1 MVLQMARPS
10 RHPKTG
16 IYLFRKRVPDA
27 LRGIIGKT
35 EEKISLGTRDPAEAR
50 ILHSQVAT
58 EVEARWQQFAK
69 GIQALT
75 HRQAEAIAGEIYRAM
90 IAEHEDNPDHLRMS
104 PLLFDRIMLG
114 KPGAKVYYLGSDP
127 AKTKVMFQRMN
138 TARNQQFVDDWLAGK
153 GLLLDS
159 DSRKRLLT
167 AVEKAVWQARE
178 QLHRMSKGD
187 YRADPDAD
195 RFPTLELD
203 DTKSK
208 GNRAGK
214 TSPIA
219 VFEAYA
225 VERGITDG
233 SVKKWRPYFEQIE
246 KEHADIADI
255 TRGWV
260 LNWKDR
266 LLAKGLSHRHVKES
280 YLASL
285 SAVCGWA
292 VDNGKL
298 TENPA
303 VNIKIRIPKK
313 SKTRLKG
320 YTDAEAKQVLA
331 ASLRPA
337 STGISSAYR
346 SARRWVPWLCAYTGA
361 RIGEIG
367 QLRKEDVQ
375 ECEGVWC
382 LWITPEAGTT
392 KDGNARWVAIHS
404 CLIEQGFLDFV
415 RSSRVGP
422 LFYDT
427 SRKRNGR
434 EANAHFRKVGEHL
447 ARWVR
452 SDEIGITDKELKPNH
467 GWRHRFKTLSRKHGL
482 DPAARDYMQ
491 GHAPATVGE
500 DYGDWTPDAL
510 LLEIS
515 KLPTINVTSASS

>member
-1 MVLQMARPS
+1 MVLQMARPV

-27 LRGIIGKT
+27 LREIVGKT
-35 EEKISLGTRDPAEAR
+35 EEKISLGTRDAAEAR
-50 ILHSQVAT
+50 ILHSRVAA

-69 GIQALT
+69 GVQTLT
-75 HRQAEAIAGEIYRAM
+75 HRQAEAIAGEIYLAM
-90 IAEHEDNPDHLRMS
+90 ISEHEENPDHLRMS
-104 PLLFDRIMLG
+104 ALLFDRVMLG
-114 KPGAKVYYLGSDP
+114 KPGVKTYHFGTDP
-127 AKTKVMFQRMN
+127 VETKAIFQRRM
-138 TARNQQFVDDWLAGK
+138 TTRNQRFVDDWLAGK
-153 GLLLDS
+153 GLLLDV
-159 DSRKRLLT
+159 DSHKRLLA
-167 AVEKAVWQARE
+167 AVDKALWQARE
-178 QLHRMSKGD
+178 QLNRMAEGD
-187 YRADPDAD
+187 YRPDPDAD
-195 RFPTLELD
+195 RFPSLELGE
-203 DTKSK
+203 TKSK
-208 GNRAGK
+208 GKRAGK
-214 TSPIA
+214 NSPIA

-225 VERGITDG
+225 VERAITDA

-246 KEHADIADI
+246 KEHSDIADI
-255 TRGWV
+255 TRDWV

-266 LLAKGLSHRHVKES
+266 LLAKGFSHRHVKES

-303 VNIKIRIPKK
+303 ANINIKIPKK

-320 YTDAEAKQVLA
+320 YTDAEAKKVLA
-331 ASLRPA
+331 AALRP
-337 STGISSAYR
+337 SPTNISLAYR
-346 SARRWVPWLCAYTGA
+346 SARRWGPWLCAYTGA

-367 QLRKEDVQ
+367 QIRKEDVQ
-375 ECEGVWC
+375 ELEGVWC

-392 KDGNARWVAIHS
+392 KDGNARWVAIHP

-415 RSSRVGP
+415 RSSRAGP
-422 LFYDT
+422 LFYDP

-434 EANAHFRKVGEHL
+434 EANALFRKVGEHL

-510 LLEIS
+510 YLEIS
-515 KLPTINVTSASS
+515 KIPTIEVP